1 MLMLTI
7 QLIFAFSEEKEF
19 ETARGGGN
27 QQQRVSDAPKLIT
40 NNKFAALR
48 N

>member
-1 MLMLTI
+1 MIMNSIYL
-7 QLIFAFSEEKEF
+7 FFSSEEKEF

-27 QQQRVSDAPKLIT
+27 QQQRVSEAPKLTT